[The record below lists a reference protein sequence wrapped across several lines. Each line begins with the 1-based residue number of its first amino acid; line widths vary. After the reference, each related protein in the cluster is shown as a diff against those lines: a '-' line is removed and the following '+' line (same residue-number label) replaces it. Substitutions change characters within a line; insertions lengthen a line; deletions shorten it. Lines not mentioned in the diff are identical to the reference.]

1 MSALYD
7 NLSGADKAA
16 VLLISLGQDSATEVM
31 RYLVEDEVRVVSRAI
46 ARMRTVDPEH
56 IDVVNR
62 DFRKSLASGTNL
74 SIDGREYA
82 LSVVN
87 KALSDQESPASAR
100 RAEIL
105 AELEQTVVGDL
116 GLASV
121 LHGIPA
127 TGLAQLVEREHPQ
140 VAALI
145 LAHVGPALAADA
157 IAHLPES
164 MQAEVVGRLARLESV
179 PARLAAEVGAVLKE
193 QVKGMMTPAGSAL
206 GGPRAVAE
214 LMNHADKAVEARIFE
229 DMEKSDPDLVQEI
242 RNLMFTFDDCM
253 KLDDRSLQTLLKEV
267 SREDLL
273 LALKTASP
281 VLTEKIFGNMSSRA
295 VEILKEDMTASGPVR
310 LREVEAAQ
318 ARVIATLRELESEGK
333 VVIAGG
339 KDDVLV

>member
-1 MSALYD
+1 MFQED
-7 NLSGADKAA
+7 LSGPDKAA

-31 RYLVEDEVRVVSRAI
+31 RHLLEDEVRIVSRAI
-46 ARMRTVDPEH
+46 ARMRTIDPGLV
-56 IDVVNR
+56 DVVNR
-62 DFRKSLASGTNL
+62 EFRKSLASGTNL

-82 LSVVN
+82 LTVVN
-87 KALSDQESPASAR
+87 KALSDQESPAAAR

-127 TGLAQLVEREHPQ
+127 SGLAQLVEHEHPQ

-145 LAHVGPALAADA
+145 LAHVGPALAADT
-157 IAHLPES
+157 IALLPEA

-193 QVKGMMTPAGSAL
+193 QVKGMTTPAGSAL
-206 GGPRAVAE
+206 GGPRVVAE

-229 DMEKSDPDLVQEI
+229 DMERSDPELAREI

-281 VLTEKIFGNMSSRA
+281 NLTQKIFANMSSRA
-295 VEILKEDMTASGPVR
+295 VEIMKEDMAASGPVR

-333 VVIAGG
+333 VVIAGS

>member
-1 MSALYD
+1 MIYES
-7 NLSGADKAA
+7 LSGADKAA
-16 VLLISLGQDSATEVM
+16 VLLLSLGQDSATDVM
-31 RYLVEDEVRVVSRAI
+31 RYLGEDEVRIVSRAL
-46 ARMRTVDPEH
+46 ARMRAVDPAH

-62 DFRKSLASGTNL
+62 DFRQSLVTGANL
-74 SIDGREYA
+74 NIDGREFA
-82 LSVVN
+82 LNVVN

-105 AELEQTVVGDL
+105 AELEQTVAGDL

-121 LHGIPA
+121 LHGVPA
-127 TGLAQLVEREHPQ
+127 TGLAQLVENEHPQ
-140 VAALI
+140 IAALI
-145 LAHVGPALAADA
+145 LAHVGPAHAADA
-157 IAHLPES
+157 IAMLPEV
-164 MQAEVVGRLARLESV
+164 MQGEVVLRLARLESV

-214 LMNHADKAVEARIFE
+214 MMNHADKAIEARIFE
-229 DMEKSDPDLVQEI
+229 DMERSDPELVQEI

-253 KLDDRSLQTLLKEV
+253 KLDDRSLQTVLKEV

-281 VLTEKIFGNMSSRA
+281 ALTSKIFSNMSSRA
-295 VEILKEDMTASGPVR
+295 VEILKEDMAASGPVR

>member
-1 MSALYD
+1 MVYES
-7 NLSGADKAA
+7 LSGADKAA
-16 VLLISLGQDSATEVM
+16 VLLLSLGQDSATEVM
-31 RYLVEDEVRVVSRAI
+31 RYLAEDEVRIVSRAL
-46 ARMRTVDPEH
+46 ARMRTVDPTH

-62 DFRKSLASGTNL
+62 DFRHSLVAGTNL
-74 SIDGREYA
+74 SIDGREFA
-82 LSVVN
+82 LTVVN
-87 KALSDQESPASAR
+87 KALSDQESPAAAR

-105 AELEQTVVGDL
+105 AELEQTVAGDL

-121 LHGIPA
+121 LHGVPA
-127 TGLAQLVEREHPQ
+127 SGLAQLIESEHPQ

-145 LAHVGPALAADA
+145 LAHVGPALAADT
-157 IAHLPES
+157 ISQLPEA
-164 MQAEVVGRLARLESV
+164 MQGEVVGRLARLESV

-206 GGPRAVAE
+206 GGPRVVAE
-214 LMNHADKAVEARIFE
+214 LMNHADKTVEARILD
-229 DMEKSDPDLVQEI
+229 DMEKTDPDLAQEI

-253 KLDDRSLQTLLKEV
+253 KLDDRSMQTVLKEV

-281 VLTEKIFGNMSSRA
+281 ALAEKIFSNMSSRA
-295 VEILKEDMTASGPVR
+295 VEILKEDMSASGPVR

-339 KDDVLV
+339 GKDDVLV